1 MNENLSKELFEVDF
15 GYYED
20 YFHSLKPGMF
30 HGVIDEENNSM
41 TIVSNTTG
49 NKMCGYDVDKD
60 DKAHYYIFSLP
71 AKEESVEIK
80 PRVKVILN
88 TKEEVQA
95 VINGLKE
102 IRENGGVIPEHW
114 RTQEEGNNL
123 LD

>member
-1 MNENLSKELFEVDF
+1 MGL
-15 GYYED
+15 G
-20 YFHSLKPGMF
+20 
-30 HGVIDEENNSM
+30 
-41 TIVSNTTG
+41 
-49 NKMCGYDVDKD
+49 
-60 DKAHYYIFSLP
+60 HYYIFSLP
-71 AKEESVEIK
+71 NKEESVEVK
-80 PRVKVILN
+80 PRVKVVLN

>member
-1 MNENLSKELFEVDF
+1 MNEKLSKELFEVDF
-15 GYYED
+15 EYYED

-71 AKEESVEIK
+71 TKEESVEIK
-80 PRVKVILN
+80 PRIKVVLN

-95 VINGLKE
+95 VIDGLKE

>member
-20 YFHSLKPGMF
+20 YLHSLKQGMF
-30 HGVIDEENNSM
+30 HRVEDEENNSL

-49 NKMCGYDVDKD
+49 NKMCGYDVDEN

-71 AKEESVEIK
+71 TKEESVEIK
-80 PRVKVILN
+80 PRIKVVLN